1 MPLYEFVCKKCKHEF
16 DEVCSYDDIGKVKC
30 SKCKGKAEKKLSV
43 PAIAFKGSG
52 FYKTDSNSGSGYT
65 ASQDVVET
73 AKKES
78 FNKGNVTRRE
88 NCAHD

>member
-52 FYKTDSNSGSGYT
+52 FY
-65 ASQDVVET
+65 
-73 AKKES
+73 
-78 FNKGNVTRRE
+78 RRI
-88 NCAHD
+88 AILVLVIQRVRML